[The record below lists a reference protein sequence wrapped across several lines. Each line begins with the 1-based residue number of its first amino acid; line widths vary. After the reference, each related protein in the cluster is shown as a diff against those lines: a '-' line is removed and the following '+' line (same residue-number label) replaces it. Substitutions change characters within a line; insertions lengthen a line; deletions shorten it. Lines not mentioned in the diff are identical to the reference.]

1 MPRLALPLLSLALLA
16 APAAAQTYT
25 IVDLGTLGG
34 TTSQAHGINAKG
46 WIVGESLTK
55 ESQDHAFVYH
65 DGKMFDVGVT
75 GGMSIGYAVN
85 ETGQTGGCYFGDH
98 FQAFVASD
106 QVADIGTLGASHS
119 SGFALNAR
127 GHAVGDSYTKN
138 LKHHAFLWDGKEMH
152 DLGTLGG
159 SFSAARGVNAND
171 VVVGWA
177 YLPSGMFHAYAG
189 GPSGLVDLGTLGGSC
204 SAANAVNDAGAVC
217 GYAYLEGN
225 QKLHACL
232 WIGGKPRD
240 LGVLTAGASEALALN
255 GDASTVVGR
264 AQVPSKTGA
273 LSYHAFAW
281 NNGTMRDLN
290 DLVSPGTGWLLE
302 EATGVNDAGQIVGSG
317 TYQGQRRAFLL
328 EPGAGPAVSASALP
342 TSLSL
347 ASPLPN
353 PARSTVRFS
362 YGLPRDGRV
371 SLRLIDASGRLV
383 RDLAHEWQPAGM
395 HELTWNLANDGG
407 RAVGSGVYYARL
419 QLEGEAKTTTV
430 QVLR

>member
-1 MPRLALPLLSLALLA
+1 MPRLALPLLCLALLA
-16 APAAAQTYT
+16 APAAAQNYA

-34 TTSQAHGINAKG
+34 STSQAHGINAKG

-65 DGKMFDVGVT
+65 DGPMFDVGVT

-85 ETGQTGGCYFGDH
+85 DAGQTGGCYFGDH
-98 FQAFVASD
+98 FQAFVAAD
-106 QVADIGTLGASHS
+106 KVAAIGTLGASHS
-119 SGFALNAR
+119 SGFALNSR
-127 GHAVGDSYTKN
+127 GHSVGDSYTSD

-177 YLPSGMFHAYAG
+177 YLPNGAYHAYAG
-189 GPSGLVDLGTLGGSC
+189 GTAGLVDLGTLGGSC
-204 SAANAVNDAGAVC
+204 SAADAVNDAGAIA
-217 GYAYLEGN
+217 GYSYLEGN

-240 LGVLTAGASEALALN
+240 LGVLTGSASEALALN
-255 GDASTVVGR
+255 GEASTVVGR

-273 LSYHAFAW
+273 LSYHAFVW
-281 NNGTMRDLN
+281 TNGTMRDLN
-290 DLVSPGTGWLLE
+290 DLVPPNSGWLLE

-317 TYQGQRRAFLL
+317 TYQGQRRAYLL
-328 EPGAGPAVSASALP
+328 QPASGASAAAALP
-342 TSLSL
+342 TVLSL
-347 ASPLPN
+347 ASPVPN
-353 PARSTVRFS
+353 PVRSSARFA
-362 YGLPRDGRV
+362 YGLPRDGHV

-419 QLEGEAKTTTV
+419 QLESEARTTTV

>member
-1 MPRLALPLLSLALLA
+1 MPRLALPLLCLAFLA

-34 TTSQAHGINAKG
+34 PTSQAHGINARG

-65 DGKMFDVGVT
+65 DGQMFDIGVS

-85 ETGQTGGCYFGDH
+85 DAGQTGGSFFKDH
-98 FQAFVASD
+98 FQAFFASD
-106 QVADIGTLGASHS
+106 KVSAIGTLGAAHS
-119 SGFALNAR
+119 ASFAINSR
-127 GHAVGDSYTKN
+127 GHVVGDSYTKD
-138 LKHHAFLWDGKEMH
+138 LRHHAFIWDGQAMR

-159 SFSAARGVNAND
+159 LFSAARGVNAND
-171 VVVGWA
+171 VVVGYA

-225 QKLHACL
+225 QRLHACL

-240 LGVLTAGASEALALN
+240 LGALTGNASEAVALN

-273 LSYHAFAW
+273 LSYHAFVW
-281 NNGTMRDLN
+281 SKGTMRDLN
-290 DLVSPGTGWLLE
+290 DLVPAASGWVLE

-317 TYQGQRRAFLL
+317 TYQGQRRAYLL
-328 EPGAGPAVSASALP
+328 EPGASATAAQSALP
-342 TSLSL
+342 TVLAL

-353 PARSTVRFS
+353 PASSSVRFS

-419 QLEGEAKTTTV
+419 QLDSEARTTTV

>member
-55 ESQDHAFVYH
+55 ESQDHAF
-65 DGKMFDVGVT
+65 
-75 GGMSIGYAVN
+75 
-85 ETGQTGGCYFGDH
+85 
-98 FQAFVASD
+98 
-106 QVADIGTLGASHS
+106 
-119 SGFALNAR
+119 
-127 GHAVGDSYTKN
+127 
-138 LKHHAFLWDGKEMH
+138 LWDGKEMH

-177 YLPSGMFHAYAG
+177 YLATGMFHAYAG

-204 SAANAVNDAGAVC
+204 SAANAVNDAGAAC

-240 LGVLTAGASEALALN
+240 LGVLTASASEALALN

-264 AQVPSKTGA
+264 APV
-273 LSYHAFAW
+273 LD
-281 NNGTMRDLN
+281 GTC
-290 DLVSPGTGWLLE
+290 
-302 EATGVNDAGQIVGSG
+302 AI
-317 TYQGQRRAFLL
+317 
-328 EPGAGPAVSASALP
+328 
-342 TSLSL
+342 
-347 ASPLPN
+347 
-353 PARSTVRFS
+353 STISFR
-362 YGLPRDGRV
+362 
-371 SLRLIDASGRLV
+371 
-383 RDLAHEWQPAGM
+383 
-395 HELTWNLANDGG
+395 
-407 RAVGSGVYYARL
+407 
-419 QLEGEAKTTTV
+419 
-430 QVLR
+430 